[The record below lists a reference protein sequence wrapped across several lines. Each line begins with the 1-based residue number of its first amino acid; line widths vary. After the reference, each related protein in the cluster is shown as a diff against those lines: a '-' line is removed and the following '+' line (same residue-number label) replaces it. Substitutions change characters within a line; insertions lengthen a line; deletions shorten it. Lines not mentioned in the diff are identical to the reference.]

1 MKSIDK
7 SLKKSEVEEVILV
20 MIIYITEVSK

>member
-7 SLKKSEVEEVILV
+7 SLKKSEVEEVILI